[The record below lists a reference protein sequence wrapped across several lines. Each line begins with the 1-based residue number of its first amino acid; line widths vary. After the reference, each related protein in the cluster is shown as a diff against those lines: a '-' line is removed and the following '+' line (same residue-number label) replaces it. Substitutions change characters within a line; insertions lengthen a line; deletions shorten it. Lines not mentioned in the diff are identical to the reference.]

1 MKDKYDRRFF
11 LTAGL
16 ALPIASMAPKSFFEG
31 PSLVAAEKTATPKS
45 APLLYRVLG
54 KTGLKVTSM
63 GFGCMVTSD
72 PSVIE
77 KAADSGINFFDTA
90 RGYQSGNNEKMV
102 GAALKS
108 RRKSLVLC
116 TKTGAPNKAEAL
128 AHLETSLKE
137 LGTDYVDIWHLHGKS
152 KPEHLSDDLMEAQA
166 QAKKEGKI
174 RFAGV
179 SVHSGHAEIFPAIA
193 EKKNHFDVLL
203 TSYNFSMEPA
213 MESLIEKVAAA
224 GVGIIGMKVMAGGF
238 RRPKPG
244 DKTQEILKK
253 DGAMLAALKWVL
265 RNKNI
270 GTTIPSIT
278 DMEQLDQ
285 DLQSMSA
292 PYSDSD
298 IKLLAAQL
306 EHIRPLYCRSCGG
319 CAGQCPKGLPVSDVL
334 RYLSYADGYGQY
346 ALGRESFQSLS
357 EDIRAVRCGDCSSC
371 TIHCPNGVQV
381 SGRLQKAQ
389 EWFV

>member
-1 MKDKYDRRFF
+1 MKDKYDRRSF

-16 ALPIASMAPKSFFEG
+16 ILPMASMAPKSFLDG
-31 PSLVAAEKTATPKS
+31 PSATADKTAPPKS
-45 APLLYRVLG
+45 APLQYRVLG

-77 KAADSGINFFDTA
+77 KAADMGVNFFDTA
-90 RGYQSGNNEKMV
+90 RVYQSGNNEKMV

-108 RRKSLVLC
+108 HRKNLILC
-116 TKTGAPNKAEAL
+116 TKTGASHKAEAL

-152 KPEHLSDDLMEAQA
+152 KPEHLSDDLMEAQV

-203 TSYNFSMEPA
+203 SSYNFSMEPA
-213 MESLIEKVAAA
+213 MESLVEKVAAA
-224 GVGIIGMKVMAGGF
+224 GIGIIGMKVMAGGF

-244 DKTQEILKK
+244 DKAQEILKRE
-253 DGAMLAALKWVL
+253 GAMLAALKWVL

-285 DLQSMSA
+285 DLQAMSV
-292 PYSDSD
+292 PYAENDT
-298 IKLLAAQL
+298 KLLAAQL
-306 EHIRPLYCRSCGG
+306 EYIRPLYCRSCGG
-319 CAGQCPKGLPVSDVL
+319 CAGQCPQGLPVSEIL

-346 ALGRESFQSLS
+346 ALGRESFQSLP
-357 EDIRAVRCGDCSSC
+357 EEIRAVRCGDCGSC
-371 TIHCPNGVQV
+371 AIHCPNGVQV

-389 EWFV
+389 EWFA